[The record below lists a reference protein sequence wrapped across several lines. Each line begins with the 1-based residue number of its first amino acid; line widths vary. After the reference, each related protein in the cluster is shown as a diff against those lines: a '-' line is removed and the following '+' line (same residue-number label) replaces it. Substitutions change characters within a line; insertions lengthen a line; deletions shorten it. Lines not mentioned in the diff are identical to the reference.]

1 MLVVWCDL
9 CLLCGGACACCVLG
23 FVLCMVGPVFVVWRG
38 LCLLTVW
45 WGLCLLCGGRLCL
58 LCGRGRGNHFPRSRK
73 TDGIHGISIMKRNHV
88 YYAVF

>member
-58 LCGRGRGNHFPRSRK
+58 LCGRGLCLLCG
-73 TDGIHGISIMKRNHV
+73 GACVCCGV
-88 YYAVF
+88 LCVGW